1 MNRYLLVLFSL
12 LLFLN
17 CENKK
22 RYDKN
27 LTPFQKEM
35 NKFID
40 KKIKLLGGKIGCKVI
55 EFKENT
61 GIIRVDHQLLAEAR
75 KIMNQESGSI
85 EIKTMKSSG
94 TLKSLKKY

>member
-1 MNRYLLVLFSL
+1 MVVKENRGRKRYILFSHSG
-12 LLFLN
+12 
-17 CENKK
+17 KST
-22 RYDKN
+22 KN
-27 LTPFQKEM
+27 EM

-55 EFKENT
+55 EFNENT

-75 KIMNQESGSI
+75 RIMNQESGSI